1 MSDSR
6 RSVEPNEVGQAKPSG
21 NAERVLSRV
30 LKFLLV
36 IAAIAY
42 FAVAGIYLVL
52 RYAVLPQIDAFR
64 PRIEQTVSSLIHAQL
79 HIGRISARWSG
90 FTPTLDIDN
99 LRIDASDGAPGLAV
113 PHASASIAWN
123 SLLHL
128 QPRLADLTIDG
139 PDMIIARDV
148 KGQITVAGV
157 PIPAHRTGSNAFT
170 TWLLGQQRILLRDG
184 TLRWRDAQR
193 AAPEVAFK
201 RLTLAILND
210 GMRHRMAVQAPADG
224 DVLHGP
230 LDFRADFRHERF
242 TAMGA
247 PANWT
252 GRLFVSTGSVDLP
265 TLARYV
271 KLPFPIY
278 RGRVENQIWLNFAR
292 GQLQT
297 ANGTLTGGDIALRV
311 KPSQPLLAL
320 PITRFDWTAAKKND
334 TYSLGIADLHAE
346 LGQPPLGND
355 DTPVA
360 RLLESQALNMDFRPA
375 STHEG
380 QLVRVSGDKVDIG
393 ILAEFMRALP
403 LPSRALNALV
413 RFNPRGQV
421 ANYSIYVER
430 APLASEDASKH
441 QQQEGG
447 PALLHYA
454 VKGDLQGIS
463 VQAQEPPPGLTINNH
478 PRAGIPGVENLW
490 GSVDANESGGAITI
504 DTRNAAVTIP
514 GAFDDP
520 RLTFDALGGHARWTV
535 ADAIAPGQLRRAFQI
550 QLDTLHI
557 KNADAEGEVTA
568 TYWNEGSGRGNLDLK
583 AKVARLQVT
592 RLVRYLPTSLNERVR
607 VYLGHA
613 LQAGVARNGTLEVHG
628 DLTKFPYAK
637 FPDAGQFRITA
648 PFTGGKFD
656 PTPFPPRNMAN
667 GLPNMWPGFEGIDG
681 TFHLAQNKLG
691 FDIDRGHYRG
701 VRVSKL
707 SGRID
712 DTGDRETKL
721 WITGQARGP
730 LKDMLQYVDDSSLGL
745 MAKHATRKID
755 AKGDAAL
762 QLTLGIPRYRP
773 PAPQPPIKTDYKGTL
788 TFADNELAYGNL
800 PPLEHLRGRADFA
813 AKTVTISGLT
823 AQLLGG
829 DVRAK
834 GGVKPDGSYAFD
846 VNGRIGAD
854 MAQRLKKPMT
864 PQVAQFLKRIT
875 GTAPY
880 EMHVRGTKTTLPNV
894 QASSDLTG
902 IGFDLP
908 APFGKKPGEPMPF
921 SFTFQPVPEG
931 IDDANAPSDQ
941 ANLHDAQLTLGP
953 VQAHYLL
960 QQIGRAQVK
969 VDPQD
974 PAEPMNMRAQLKV
987 VRGAIGVNKP
997 ADLPSQGV
1005 SAAVDLP
1012 ELDADAWR
1020 KVFSDAG
1027 AAAQADAPVAA
1038 TAPRQPLS
1046 ENVMQFLPKRAA
1058 IHFTTLKLLNREWQ
1072 NVAIGASET
1081 DRKWQANVASNQVS
1095 GYLAWTPGVT
1105 RDSPGALLARFA
1117 RVVIPEKSENDLV
1130 GKVIAKPPRN
1140 MPSIDLIVNELV
1152 FRGHDLGRLEV
1163 DAHNDFVTADPIW
1176 TLDKFELANP
1186 DATLTANATWRT
1198 LPGAARVPN
1207 LMSGPMPN
1215 SMPYDTDENVPR
1227 RTSLDFKLD
1236 VKDGGKLIDRFGLP
1250 HSVNKGSGTV
1260 TGHAGWNGGP
1270 TTIDTTTLDGNVAVD
1285 LRHGQILR
1293 APGAAKWLGIFSL
1306 RSLANLLT
1314 LHFEDVVG
1322 KGLPFEKITGNAN
1335 FENGIGKTDDF
1346 LMVTSPARVKAQGV
1360 VDLPKQSQNLQV
1372 KVIPTVGAGAAAI
1385 GAAVINPLLGLGVL
1399 AADIALSKSIQ
1410 KAFELDY
1417 SITGSWQKPVVQRL
1431 KGDQG
1436 KIETPAAVM
1445 VPSAAN

>member
-6 RSVEPNEVGQAKPSG
+6 RSVEPNEVGQAQPSG

-30 LKFLLV
+30 LKILLV
-36 IAAIAY
+36 LVAIVY
-42 FAVAGIYLVL
+42 FAVAGIYLAL

-99 LRIDASDGAPGLAV
+99 LRIDASDGSPGLAV

-128 QPRLADLTIDG
+128 QPRLADLTVDG
-139 PDMIIARDV
+139 PDVIIARDRN
-148 KGQITVAGV
+148 GRITVAGV
-157 PIPAHRTGSNAFT
+157 PIPEHRTGSNAFT

-184 TLRWRDAQR
+184 TLRWRDAER
-193 AAPEVAFK
+193 AAPEVSFK

-210 GMRHRMAVQAPADG
+210 GLRHRMAVKAPADG

-242 TAMGA
+242 AAMGA

-252 GRLFVSTGSVDLP
+252 GRLFISTGSVDLP

-271 KLPFPIY
+271 KLPFSLY
-278 RGRVENQIWLNFAR
+278 KGRVENRIWLDFAR

-311 KPSQPLLAL
+311 KPTQPLLAL
-320 PITRFDWTAAKKND
+320 PIARFDWTAAKKNS
-334 TYSLGIADLHAE
+334 TYSLDIADLHAE
-346 LGQPPLGND
+346 LGQPPLGAD

-360 RLLESQALNMDFRPA
+360 RLLEARTLNAEFRPA
-375 STHEG
+375 SKSEG
-380 QLVRVSGDKVDIG
+380 QLVRIAGDQADIG

-403 LPSRALNALV
+403 LPNRALNALV

-430 APLASEDASKH
+430 APAATEDAATHQH

-447 PALLHYA
+447 PALLHFA
-454 VKGDLQGIS
+454 LKGDLQGIS

-490 GSVDANESGGAITI
+490 GSVDANESGGAISI

-520 RLTFDALGGHARWTV
+520 RLTFDSLKGHATWTV
-535 ADAIAPGQLRRAFQI
+535 ADSIAPGQLRRAFQI
-550 QLDTLHI
+550 QLDTLHV
-557 KNADAEGEVTA
+557 KNPDAEGEVTA
-568 TYWNEGSGRGNLDLK
+568 SYWNAGSGRGNLDLK
-583 AKVARLQVT
+583 ANVARLQIT

-656 PTPFPPRNMAN
+656 PTPFPPRTMAN
-667 GLPNMWPGFEGIDG
+667 GMPNVWPGFEGIDG

-691 FDIDRGHYRG
+691 FDVDRGHYRG

-707 SGRID
+707 TGRID
-712 DTGDRETKL
+712 DTGNRETRL

-773 PAPQPPIKTDYKGTL
+773 PAPQPPFKTDYKGTL
-788 TFADNELAYGNL
+788 TFADNEVAYGNL

-813 AKTVTISGLT
+813 AKTVTVSGLT

-846 VNGRIGAD
+846 VDGRVGAD

-875 GTAPY
+875 GAAPY

-902 IGFDLP
+902 IGIDLP
-908 APFGKKPGEPMPF
+908 APFGKAQGEPMPF
-921 SFTFQPVPEG
+921 SFTFRP
-931 IDDANAPSDQ
+931 DASNGEAK
-941 ANLHDAQLTLGP
+941 LHDAQLTLGP
-953 VQAHYLL
+953 VQAHYVL

-974 PAEPMNMRAQLKV
+974 AAEPMNMRAQLKV
-987 VRGAIGVNKP
+987 VRGAIGVNTP

-1005 SAAVDLP
+1005 SAAVDLNA
-1012 ELDADAWR
+1012 LNADAWR
-1020 KVFSDAG
+1020 KVFSDISVS
-1027 AAAQADAPVAA
+1027 AQAESPAMATATA

-1046 ENVMQFLPKRAA
+1046 ENVTQFLPKRAA
-1058 IHFTTLKLLNREWQ
+1058 LHFTTLTLLNREWR
-1072 NVAIGASET
+1072 NVMIDANDTGGT
-1081 DRKWQANVASNQVS
+1081 DRKWQANIASDQIS
-1095 GYLAWTPGVT
+1095 GDVAWTPGAT
-1105 RDSPGALLARFA
+1105 RDSPGALQARFA
-1117 RVVIPEKSENDLV
+1117 KVVIPEKVANAPAER
-1130 GKVIAKPPRN
+1130 VIAKPPRN

-1163 DAHNDFVTADPIW
+1163 DAHNDFVTQDPIW
-1176 TLDKFELANP
+1176 TLDKLELANS

-1198 LPGAARVPN
+1198 LPGAAQP
-1207 LMSGPMPN
+1207 
-1215 SMPYDTDENVPR
+1215 DTISADTASADDRIPR

-1270 TTIDTTTLDGNVAVD
+1270 TTIDMNTLNGNVAVD
-1285 LRHGQILR
+1285 VRHGQILR
-1293 APGAAKWLGIFSL
+1293 APGAAKWLGILSL

-1322 KGLPFEKITGNAN
+1322 KGLPFEKITGNARI
-1335 FENGIGKTDDF
+1335 ENGIGKTDDF
-1346 LMVTSPARVKAQGV
+1346 LMVTSPARVRAQGL
-1360 VDLPKQSQNLQV
+1360 VDLPKQSQDLQV

-1410 KAFELDY
+1410 KAFEIDY

-1431 KGDQG
+1431 RGDQG
-1436 KIETPAAVM
+1436 KIETPAAM
-1445 VPSAAN
+1445 TIPSAAN

>member
-6 RSVEPNEVGQAKPSG
+6 RSVEPNEVGQAQPSG

-30 LKFLLV
+30 LKILLV
-36 IAAIAY
+36 TVAIAY

-99 LRIDASDGAPGLAV
+99 LRIDANEGSPGLAV

-128 QPRLADLTIDG
+128 QPRLANLTVDG
-139 PDMIIARDV
+139 PDVIITRDA

-157 PIPAHRTGSNAFT
+157 PIPAHRTESNAFT

-184 TLRWRDAQR
+184 TLRWRDAER
-193 AAPEVAFK
+193 NAPEVAFK
-201 RLTLAILND
+201 RLTLASLND
-210 GMRHRMAVQAPADG
+210 GLRHRMAVKVPADG

-278 RGRVENQIWLNFAR
+278 KGRVENRIWLDFAR

-297 ANGTLTGGDIALRV
+297 ANSTLTGGDIALRV
-311 KPSQPLLAL
+311 KPTQLLLAL
-320 PITRFDWTAAKKND
+320 PIARFDWTAAKKND
-334 TYSLGIADLHAE
+334 TYSLGIANLHAE
-346 LGQPPLGND
+346 LGQPPLGDD
-355 DTPVA
+355 DTPIA
-360 RLLESQALNMDFRPA
+360 RLLESRELNAEFRPA
-375 STHEG
+375 SKNEG
-380 QLVRVSGDKVDIG
+380 QLVRIAGDKVDIG

-403 LPSRALNALV
+403 LPNRALNALV

-421 ANYSIYVER
+421 ANYSIYIER
-430 APLASEDASKH
+430 APPATEEASKH

-454 VKGDLQGIS
+454 LKGDLHGIS

-490 GSVDANESGGAITI
+490 GSVDANESGGAISI

-520 RLTFDALGGHARWTV
+520 RLTFDSLTGHAKWTV
-535 ADAIAPGQLRRAFQI
+535 SDAIAPGQSRRAFQI
-550 QLDTLHI
+550 QLDTLHV
-557 KNADAEGEVTA
+557 KNADAEGEITA

-583 AKVARLQVT
+583 ANVERLQVT

-648 PFTGGKFD
+648 PFTGSKFD
-656 PTPFPPRNMAN
+656 PTPFPPRTMAN
-667 GLPNMWPGFEGIDG
+667 GLPNVWPGFEGIDG

-707 SGRID
+707 TGRID
-712 DTGDRETKL
+712 DTGNRETKL

-762 QLTLGIPRYRP
+762 QLTLGISRYRP
-773 PAPQPPIKTDYKGTL
+773 PAPQPRLKTDYKGTL
-788 TFADNELAYGNL
+788 TFADNEVAYGNL

-846 VNGRIGAD
+846 VDGRIGAD

-875 GTAPY
+875 GTTPY
-880 EMHVRGTKTTLPNV
+880 EMHVRATKTTLPNV

-908 APFGKKPGEPMPF
+908 APFGKAQGEPMPF
-921 SFTFQPVPEG
+921 SFTFK
-931 IDDANAPSDQ
+931 PSNNQ
-941 ANLHDAQLTLGP
+941 ANLHDAQLTFGS

-960 QQIGRAQVK
+960 QQIGKAQVK
-969 VDPQD
+969 VDPQN

-987 VRGAIGVNKP
+987 VRGAIGANKP

-1005 SAAVDLP
+1005 SAAVDLN

-1020 KVFSDAG
+1020 KVFADIG
-1027 AAAQADAPVAA
+1027 ASAQAQSPVAA
-1038 TAPRQPLS
+1038 TAPRQPMS
-1046 ENVMQFLPKRAA
+1046 ENITQFLPRRADV
-1058 IHFTTLKLLNREWQ
+1058 HFTTLKLLNHEWQ
-1072 NVAIGASET
+1072 NVVIGASET
-1081 DRKWQANVASNQVS
+1081 DRKWQANVASDQVS
-1095 GYLAWTPGVT
+1095 GDVAWTPGVT
-1105 RDSPGALLARFA
+1105 RDSPGALQARFA
-1117 RVVIPEKSENDLV
+1117 KVVIPEKTGNALAER
-1130 GKVIAKPPRN
+1130 VIAKPPRN

-1152 FRGHDLGRLEV
+1152 FRRHELGHLEV
-1163 DAHNDFVTADPIW
+1163 DAHKDFVTVDPIW
-1176 TLDKFELANP
+1176 TLDKFELANR

-1198 LPGAARVPN
+1198 LPGAAQP
-1207 LMSGPMPN
+1207 LTTS
-1215 SMPYDTDENVPR
+1215 DDADDAIPR

-1270 TTIDTTTLDGNVAVD
+1270 TTIDMTTLDGNVAVD
-1285 LRHGQILR
+1285 VRHGQILC
-1293 APGAAKWLGIFSL
+1293 APGAAKWFGILSL

-1322 KGLPFEKITGNAN
+1322 KGLPFEKITGNAKI
-1335 FENGIGKTDDF
+1335 ENGIGKTNDF
-1346 LMVTSPARVKAQGV
+1346 LMVTSPARVQAQGS
-1360 VDLPKQSQNLQV
+1360 VDLPKQSQDLHV

-1431 KGDQG
+1431 RGDQG
-1436 KIETPAAVM
+1436 KIETPAAM
-1445 VPSAAN
+1445 TIPSAAN